1 MRIIPNEDTES
12 QEKVSNPQDTTDENT
27 MSKDEGM
34 RISPLEQTIADLLVK
49 QVAHERFNASLYI
62 TMSNF
67 YNVKGYMKLGTYYEM
82 RAEEEIQHSKWIE
95 EYLFDS
101 DIIFNFPQIDK
112 VEIKLVELIDS
123 FQLTVDKE
131 NDTTKAI
138 NNIAAEAIKINDFQ
152 TFEFLQRLIKEQ
164 VEEMSISRTILTI
177 ANSNSDWLIKEK
189 AILSFYSK

>member
-1 MRIIPNEDTES
+1 
-12 QEKVSNPQDTTDENT
+12 
-27 MSKDEGM
+27 M

>member
-1 MRIIPNEDTES
+1 MRIIPNEDIES

-27 MSKDEGM
+27 ISKDEGM

>member
-27 MSKDEGM
+27 ISKDEGM

>member
-27 MSKDEGM
+27 ISKDENM

>member
-1 MRIIPNEDTES
+1 MRIIPNEDTRS
-12 QEKVSNPQDTTDENT
+12 QEKVSDPKDTTDENT
-27 MSKDEGM
+27 ISKDEDM

-67 YNVKGYMKLGTYYEM
+67 YNVKGYVKLGTYYEN
-82 RAEEEIQHSKWIE
+82 RAQEEIQHSKWIE

-112 VEIKLVELIDS
+112 VDIKLVELIDS

-138 NNIAAEAIKINDFQ
+138 NNIASEAMKINDFQ
-152 TFEFLQRLIKEQ
+152 TFEFLQKLIKEQ
-164 VEEMSISRTILTI
+164 VEEMSISRTILAI
-177 ANSNSDWLIKEK
+177 ANSDSDWLIKEK
-189 AILSFYSK
+189 AILDFYSK

>member
-27 MSKDEGM
+27 ISKDENM

-131 NDTTKAI
+131 TDTTKAI

>member
-27 MSKDEGM
+27 ISKDEDM

>member
-27 MSKDEGM
+27 ISKDEDM

-67 YNVKGYMKLGTYYEM
+67 YNVKGYIKLGTYYEM